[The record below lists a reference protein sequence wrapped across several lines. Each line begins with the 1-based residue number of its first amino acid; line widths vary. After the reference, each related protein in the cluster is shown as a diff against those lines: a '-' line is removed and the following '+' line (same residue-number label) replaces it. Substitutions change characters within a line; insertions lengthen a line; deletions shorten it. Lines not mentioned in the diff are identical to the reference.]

1 MSSVIRECE
10 KQNIDYFILH
20 TGQHY
25 SYNLDRIFF
34 EELEL
39 PAAKYNLDV
48 GSGTHA
54 EETGKMLM
62 GIEKVL
68 KEEKPDVILV
78 EGDTN
83 TVLAGALA
91 ASKLHIEVG
100 HVEAGLRSY
109 DRTMP
114 EEINRVLTDHIS
126 DYLFA
131 PTVKARENL
140 LREGIEGDKIF
151 VTGNTIVD

>member
-1 MSSVIRECE
+1 MSPVIRECE

-25 SYNLDRIFF
+25 SYNLDKIFF

-39 PAAKYNLDV
+39 PAPKYNLDV

-62 GIEKVL
+62 GIEKIL
-68 KEEKPDVILV
+68 NEEKPDVVLV

-91 ASKLHIEVG
+91 ATKLHISPYSKPFQGFRGRGRSPRCGVVG
-100 HVEAGLRSY
+100 QS
-109 DRTMP
+109 
-114 EEINRVLTDHIS
+114 
-126 DYLFA
+126 
-131 PTVKARENL
+131 PTL
-140 LREGIEGDKIF
+140 ICF
-151 VTGNTIVD
+151 